1 MSLRSYTRRY
11 FLKVVSIG
19 AASLAMPEPARG
31 RSGTVRKNRKYPNLL
46 IIHTDQLSCWALS
59 IYAKQMT
66 RTPNYGKVLVK
77 TPHIDSLADDGAIF
91 HNFFTNSAV
100 CTPSRGC
107 FVSGR
112 YPHAHGAY
120 KNNIEM
126 NRDEVTIAHILQNN
140 GYETGYAGKWHLDGE
155 SKPGWVSPERSMGFA
170 DCRFMFNRGHWKKI
184 VEQPKGNPEVSPYKV
199 IGDENTYT
207 TDWLA
212 CKTIDFITKPRTKP
226 FFFMVSIPDPHGP
239 FTVREPYM
247 SMYRPENMTV
257 PNNFKESSAKKG
269 RKITA
274 EVMRKSKAHYCG
286 LVKCIDDNV
295 GRILDALKDKRI
307 LDDTIIVFTTDHG
320 EYMGEHGLYGKNQW
334 YRTAYQIPFIVR
346 WPKKIR
352 PGTVINN
359 FVTSVDVQQTLL
371 GLMEIKPCGREQGRD
386 ASGLLRGQKNE
397 WTDEA
402 MIHHSSLNSAGIF
415 TPDYELVLKANGNHL
430 LFDRLNDPE
439 QMKNLNNNPDYKQV
453 MKNLAER
460 ILRHNIEV
468 NAPAASWLKST
479 MNEL

>member
-1 MSLRSYTRRY
+1 MSLQSYTRRS
-11 FLKVVSIG
+11 FLRSMGIA
-19 AASLAMPEPARG
+19 AASLTLPQLAVG
-31 RSGTVRKNRKYPNLL
+31 RAKFAQRKKESPNLL
-46 IIHTDQLSCWALS
+46 IIHTDQLSCWAIS
-59 IYAKQMT
+59 IYAKQ
-66 RTPNYGKVLVK
+66 RTDTANYGKVLVK
-77 TPHIDSLADDGAIF
+77 TPYIDSLAQEGAIF
-91 HNFFTNSAV
+91 YNFFTNSAV

-107 FVSGR
+107 IVTGR

-140 GYETGYAGKWHLDGE
+140 GYETGYAGKWHIDGPP
-155 SKPGWVSPERSMGFA
+155 KPGWLKPERSMGFA

-184 VEQPKGNPEVSPYKV
+184 VDQPDGNPEVSPYKV
-199 IGDENTYT
+199 IGDKKTFT

-212 CKTIDFITKPRTKP
+212 DKTIDFIKKPKRKP
-226 FFFMVSIPDPHGP
+226 FFYMVSIPDPHGP

-247 SMYRPENMTV
+247 TMYKPEDMTV
-257 PNNFKESSAKKG
+257 PNNFKESPAGKGNKK
-269 RKITA
+269 TA
-274 EVMRKSKAHYCG
+274 AQMRKSKAQYCG

-295 GRILDALKDKRI
+295 GRILDALKDERI

-346 WPKKIR
+346 WPKRIR

-359 FVTSVDVQQTLL
+359 FVTNVDVQQTLL

-386 ASGLLRGQKNE
+386 ASGLLRGNKTK

-402 MIHHSSLNSAGIF
+402 MIHHSSLEAAGIF
-415 TPDYELVLKANGNHL
+415 TPEYELVLKAKGNHM
-430 LFDRLNDPE
+430 LFDRVHDPE
-439 QMKNLNNNPDYKQV
+439 QTKNLYNNPKYRKV
-453 MKNLAER
+453 MGDLANR
-460 ILRHNIEV
+460 IIQHNIDV
-468 NAPAASWLKST
+468 NAPAVSWLKKIT
-479 MNEL
+479 IG